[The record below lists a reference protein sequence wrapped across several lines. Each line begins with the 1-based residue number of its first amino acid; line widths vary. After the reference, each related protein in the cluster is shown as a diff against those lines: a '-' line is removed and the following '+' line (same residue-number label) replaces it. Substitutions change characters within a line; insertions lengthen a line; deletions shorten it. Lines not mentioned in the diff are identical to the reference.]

1 VNAPASA
8 LVVDPRLLAT
18 AVVLPG
24 SDPAKLL
31 ALLAYG
37 KVSAFA
43 KNGDGAD
50 HPEPDPQ
57 PVRQRGR
64 PLKDVQQEAEQRC
77 EGMGSLLPPDAPA
90 DLLLATSLALTR
102 ELVSYAHRLQEFA
115 SYLRPDVLVRQVN
128 AHAWVVA
135 EVRRPMPRPGKEPAR
150 RGHLLET
157 ARAAGA
163 SALITGDDALLEAA
177 AKEPLRVVSL
187 NRFVEEDLLARFDFG
202 AVDAPAVIQAAVSPL
217 RSFAKSPP
225 A

>member
-1 VNAPASA
+1 VNAPASP

-43 KNGDGAD
+43 NGNGTEDA
-50 HPEPDPQ
+50 EPDAEPA
-57 PVRQRGR
+57 RQRGR
-64 PLKDVQQEAEQRC
+64 PLKDVQKDAEQRC
-77 EGMGSLLPPDAPA
+77 KVMDDLLPPDAPA

-128 AHAWVVA
+128 AHAWVVV

-163 SALITGDDALLEAA
+163 GALITGDAALLDDAA
-177 AKEPLRVVSL
+177 EEPLRVVSL
-187 NRFVEEDLLARFDFG
+187 NRFVEKDLLARFDFG

-217 RSFAKSPP
+217 RSLAKSPP